1 MTFPDGLLKLPAYHR
16 HVTHFA
22 YNISTNT
29 VYDQYGI
36 ALITYDEKWQDI
48 IENY

>member
-1 MTFPDGLLKLPAYHR
+1 MTFLDDLLKMHAYHR

-22 YNISTNT
+22 HNISTNT
-29 VYDQYGI
+29 VYDQCGI
-36 ALITYDEKWQDI
+36 AIITYDEKWQDI